1 MIHFDINEVGNLSLF
16 FAPFYSL
23 PEYGNFRNDFFQNLG
38 TCKRKYERHRI
49 REMVYEYF
57 ETKQFKIYKS
67 ECDLECLDIHN
78 SYANCSLL
86 GFRGTNFAL
95 YSAGRTV
102 NDGTFSEDGG
112 SRGLAGKTCTSKL
125 NSVITYFVQYK
136 YMR

>member
-1 MIHFDINEVGNLSLF
+1 M
-16 FAPFYSL
+16 A
-23 PEYGNFRNDFFQNLG
+23 NLG
-38 TCKRKYERHRI
+38 TIFIKIWELVKENKYERHRI

-67 ECDLECLDIHN
+67 ECDLECLDIQN

-125 NSVITYFVQYK
+125 NFNNLLCTI
-136 YMR
+136 